1 MPLNKV
7 NPGPNVKS
15 SEPDHGPDQTL
26 KTAPTRNL
34 VGRENIMEKID
45 RKFIFEALNPC
56 NGNVYTAQNA
66 FVLCA
71 KDKAVPAALRA
82 YFEQCVRLGANAEHI
97 ESIRLLIGR
106 VEKYQ
111 AEVESKLPDT
121 TGLCEVTRCLHGGSG
136 L

>member
-45 RKFIFEALNPC
+45 RKFIFDALNPC
-56 NGNVYTAQNA
+56 NGNIYTAQNA
-66 FVLCA
+66 LVLCA

-82 YFEQCVRLGANAEHI
+82 YQEECTRLSANPEHI
-97 ESIRLLIGR
+97 ESVGLLICR

-111 AEVESKLPDT
+111 AEVESKVPDT
-121 TGLCEVTRCLHGGSG
+121 IGFCEVNRCLHGGSG